1 MSERRG
7 NGGKRKKAK
16 EGKHRHVGQN
26 GKEQKKAKA
35 NMGAG
40 RKGGKKGPGND
51 RTVRKQEGKR

>member
-7 NGGKRKKAK
+7 NGGKRKEAK

-35 NMGAG
+35 NM
-40 RKGGKKGPGND
+40 KGGKKGPGND